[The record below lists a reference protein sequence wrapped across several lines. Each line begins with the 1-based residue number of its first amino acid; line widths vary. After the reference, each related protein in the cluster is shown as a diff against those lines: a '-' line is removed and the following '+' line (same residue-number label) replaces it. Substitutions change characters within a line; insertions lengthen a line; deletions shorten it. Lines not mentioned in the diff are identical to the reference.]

1 MTYMKEQE
9 MYKTLEKTKGTAH
22 HANNPQ
28 EQMAFE
34 LQKRMGALLNLEKK
48 DIDKF
53 SHSTPAKWLNEKI
66 WDNFTPIPQ
75 PKNAKAKK
83 VRAVEMSAVQQP
95 AHPARPKSAA
105 LGRRS
110 QAQPMDD

>member
-1 MTYMKEQE
+1 
-9 MYKTLEKTKGTAH
+9 
-22 HANNPQ
+22 
-28 EQMAFE
+28 
-34 LQKRMGALLNLEKK
+34 MGALLNLEKK

-110 QAQPMDD
+110 QAQPMDDNPSKSSGSPGADVAPKVVIKRPNENRVWKGRD